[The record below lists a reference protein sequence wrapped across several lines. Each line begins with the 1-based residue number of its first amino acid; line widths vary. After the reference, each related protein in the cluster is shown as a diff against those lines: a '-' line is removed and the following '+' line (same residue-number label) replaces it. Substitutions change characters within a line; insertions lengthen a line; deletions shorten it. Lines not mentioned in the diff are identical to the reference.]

1 MEVPMRTDLIFSR
14 RHDNGFLS
22 IEEAAAKAPAA
33 FTTGH
38 ADSLSGIYGEVDTNN
53 VIDIM
58 RDYGFGITQAA
69 QKKSR
74 KASDLPY
81 AEHLLAFQSPELN
94 RMFNP
99 ENRPEIVVYN
109 SRNGLSSLKL
119 FTGCFRFICSNGMIA
134 GEGMMQKVRHTKTR
148 VVGVEDAIV
157 HSIENLPLVMS
168 QIDRFK
174 SIQMDTH
181 GLLAFAE
188 KAAALRWSTVRNKA
202 EIENDAR
209 GSFADDRTVQ
219 QMAFTAY
226 RAADNRMDL
235 WTSLNR
241 VQERLIRGGV
251 DIVSVTDK
259 APHGKMR
266 VASPIR
272 SVAESVRVNRDIWQ
286 IAEEFAEA
294 A

>member
-1 MEVPMRTDLIFSR
+1 MRTDLIFSR
-14 RHDNGFLS
+14 RHDNQFLS
-22 IEEAAAKAPAA
+22 FDEVSSRAPAA
-33 FTTGH
+33 FTAGH
-38 ADSLSGIYGEVDTNN
+38 ADSLSGIYGEVDTTN
-53 VIDIM
+53 VIQIM
-58 RDYGFGITQAA
+58 QDYGYRITQAA

-109 SRNGLSSLKL
+109 SRNGMSSLKI
-119 FTGCFRFICSNGMIA
+119 FSGVFRFICSNGMIA

-148 VVGVEDAIV
+148 VVGVEDAIR
-157 HSIENLPLVMS
+157 HSIETLPTVME

-174 SIQMDTH
+174 SIELDPNTLMS
-181 GLLAFAE
+181 FAR
-188 KAAALRWSTVRNKA
+188 KAAELRWETVDTLDD
-202 EIENDAR
+202 IGQDAR
-209 GSFADDRTVQ
+209 GSFAYDDTIQ
-219 QMAFTAY
+219 QLSRMV
-226 RAADNRMDL
+226 RRHDDVSMDL
-235 WTSLNR
+235 WSSLNR
-241 VQERLIRGGV
+241 VQEHLIRGGI
-251 DIVSVTDK
+251 DIMSVTDK

-272 SVAESVRVNRDIWQ
+272 SVAESVRVNRDVWQ